1 MDMEKDQNDI
11 TYRILNLTL
20 EIIYLL
26 TGERFPPVK
35 SGDHLTIM
43 VPPPQSLK
51 PKGDGD
57 RKILELIKKM
67 MELLTGEVPIRCQ
80 DVTVYF
86 SMEEWEYLEGH
97 KDLYKDAMMKDHH
110 TLPDP
115 DASVLGENLEKELTW
130 REDEDPPEVLHYED
144 STSSEEGIFTDTE
157 NDTSRDCA
165 RYSCRTIMEDS
176 GEEGRLPPEDIPP
189 LTVHKQTSSG
199 QAKSELLP
207 DQEPG
212 PPCMDTVTPTDHTRL
227 TSSHVKAEPSLYKDL
242 DIDSLAS
249 ADRRPYTPPHIK
261 EEPLS
266 DEEEPI
272 PESDLLDPMDCS
284 QRSSIKDESM
294 SWDEGDFLNSGL
306 YTHHGQYISAHIK
319 MEAASGSNDP
329 RKRWPCF
336 ECGKTLSTRS
346 NLFVH
351 QRSHVRKKPFVCV
364 ECGKGFSSRGY
375 LVIHRRNHTGER
387 PFSCSECGESYT
399 AKSQLL
405 RHQTKLH
412 SDRRFVCADCGRC
425 FIVRSALNEHRKI
438 HSGEKP
444 FSCAE
449 CGRCFNRKSN
459 LISHYKVHT
468 GEKPHGC
475 PDCSKSFTTKSVLRA
490 HQRIHMGLKFRS

>member
-1 MDMEKDQNDI
+1 MI
-11 TYRILNLTL
+11 
-20 EIIYLL
+20 
-26 TGERFPPVK
+26 GV
-35 SGDHLTIM
+35 
-43 VPPPQSLK
+43 
-51 PKGDGD
+51 
-57 RKILELIKKM
+57 
-67 MELLTGEVPIRCQ
+67 LTGEVPIRCQ

-97 KDLYKDAMMKDHH
+97 KDLYKDVMMEDLY
-110 TLPDP
+110 TLPAP
-115 DASVLGENLEKELTW
+115 DVSALGKDVGEELAW
-130 REDEDPPEVLHYED
+130 REDEDLSDVHNLED
-144 STSSEEGIFTDTE
+144 SISSEEGIFTDTE

-165 RYSCRTIMEDS
+165 QYTCRVTMEGSTSCDEGIRPQEDVS
-176 GEEGRLPPEDIPP
+176 PPSPD
-189 LTVHKQTSSG
+189 KQTSSG
-199 QAKSELLP
+199 QVRSELLP
-207 DQEPG
+207 EPAL
-212 PPCMDTVTPTDHTRL
+212 PRLDTLRPTENAQL
-227 TSSHVKAEPSLYKDL
+227 TSSDNETEPNLYKDL
-242 DIDSLAS
+242 AIDNVAPT
-249 ADRRPYTPPHIK
+249 DRRSYTTTHIK

-266 DEEEPI
+266 DEEDHF
-272 PESDLLDPMDCS
+272 PESGVLLPMDCS
-284 QRSSIKDESM
+284 STRKDEPE
-294 SWDEGDFLNSGL
+294 SWDEGDFLNTGL

-319 MEAASGSNDP
+319 MESGSNV

-351 QRSHVRKKPFVCV
+351 QRSHVRKKPFMCN

-387 PFSCSECGESYT
+387 PFACSECGESYT

-412 SDRRFVCADCGRC
+412 SNKRFVCADCGRG
-425 FIVRSALNEHRKI
+425 FIVRSALNEHHKI

-468 GEKPHGC
+468 GEKPYGC

>member
-1 MDMEKDQNDI
+1 M
-11 TYRILNLTL
+11 
-20 EIIYLL
+20 
-26 TGERFPPVK
+26 
-35 SGDHLTIM
+35 
-43 VPPPQSLK
+43 
-51 PKGDGD
+51 
-57 RKILELIKKM
+57 
-67 MELLTGEVPIRCQ
+67 
-80 DVTVYF
+80 
-86 SMEEWEYLEGH
+86 
-97 KDLYKDAMMKDHH
+97 
-110 TLPDP
+110 
-115 DASVLGENLEKELTW
+115 W
-130 REDEDPPEVLHYED
+130 REDEGPPEGHDYED

-165 RYSCRTIMEDS
+165 RYSCRILAEDS
-176 GEEGRLPPEDIPP
+176 GEERRLPQEDILP
-189 LTVHKQTSSG
+189 QTSSG
-199 QAKSELLP
+199 LAKSELPPNQEAGLP
-207 DQEPG
+207 
-212 PPCMDTVTPTDHTRL
+212 CRDTVTPTDPTPV
-227 TSSHVKAEPSLYKDL
+227 TSSRVKAEPNLYKDL
-242 DIDSLAS
+242 DIDSPAS

-266 DEEEPI
+266 DEEGHI
-272 PESDLLDPMDCS
+272 PESDLSDPMDCS
-284 QRSSIKDESM
+284 RRSSIREE
-294 SWDEGDFLNSGL
+294 SWDEGDFPNSGL

-319 MEAASGSNDP
+319 TESASGGNNL

-351 QRSHVRKKPFVCV
+351 QRSHVRKKPFACA

-375 LVIHRRNHTGER
+375 LAIHRRNHTGER
-387 PFSCSECGESYT
+387 PFACSECGESYT

-459 LISHYKVHT
+459 LMSHYKVHT